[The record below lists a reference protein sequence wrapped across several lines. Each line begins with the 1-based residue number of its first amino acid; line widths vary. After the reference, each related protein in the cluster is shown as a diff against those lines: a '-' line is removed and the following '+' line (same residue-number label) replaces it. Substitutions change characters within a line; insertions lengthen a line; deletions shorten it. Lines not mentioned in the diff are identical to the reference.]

1 VITDIEMDSGKFWAM
16 ATWANSTLATSP
28 YQVTMLISQQGN
40 SNMMQ
45 PILLNNQQYY
55 LTMISRLHNF
65 DGSMIDPTA
74 VYYIEY
80 ASPEITKVS
89 LPVITS
95 AQAMNAT
102 EAVRLADDYNLKAQ
116 AGYHAQV
123 LSPSPILPVGT
134 VPALRHY
141 RLVHESPTNIFNAP
155 SPDVKYVKIFEYV
168 KGAHIKGDGIITVP
182 IVTDTGR
189 QYTYSQASVNG
200 EFIVPYSTT
209 GNPYNVKTT
218 GKYTIIGTGRQYE
231 VPDAAVIDGM
241 TVQ

>member
-1 VITDIEMDSGKFWAM
+1 
-16 ATWANSTLATSP
+16 
-28 YQVTMLISQQGN
+28 
-40 SNMMQ
+40 
-45 PILLNNQQYY
+45 
-55 LTMISRLHNF
+55 
-65 DGSMIDPTA
+65 
-74 VYYIEY
+74 
-80 ASPEITKVS
+80 
-89 LPVITS
+89 
-95 AQAMNAT
+95 
-102 EAVRLADDYNLKAQ
+102 
-116 AGYHAQV
+116 
-123 LSPSPILPVGT
+123 
-134 VPALRHY
+134 
-141 RLVHESPTNIFNAP
+141 
-155 SPDVKYVKIFEYV
+155 VKYVKIFEYV